1 MTRLRRS
8 AGRLALALLLCQ
20 ATALSVTATVLA
32 LGLGETLLEC
42 TCGDG
47 DHAMCPMHHHQ
58 RPGSK
63 RCFMRS
69 ADADG
74 TALLTSIFGATAAP
88 PSSPPLLA
96 RHALAPATRVRES
109 AAPPLI
115 PVPPDP
121 PPPRA

>member
-8 AGRLALALLLCQ
+8 AGRLTLAWLLCQ
-20 ATALSVTATVLA
+20 GATLAATATILA
-32 LGLGETLLEC
+32 IGSESLLEC
-42 TCGDG
+42 TCAHG

-58 RPGSK
+58 APGSK

-74 TALLTSIFGATAAP
+74 AAVLTSLFGVVAIAAAS
-88 PSSPPLLA
+88 PSIASEELAVSP
-96 RHALAPATRVRES
+96 RFTALAPRSLR
-109 AAPPLI
+109 

-121 PPPRA
+121 PPPRL